1 MRNATLCA
9 LALALAL
16 ATGPAFAGGETQKLS
31 LGGSGIVRG
40 ASPLPEFHLG
50 FLLDDPARQATVPPG
65 STTDLEI
72 ALTAPDNSVF
82 RFLFSPRP
90 EFGLSLDKTT
100 GANRG
105 YAGLTWNLF
114 DSDTLFGNIGLAG
127 TYDPGSG
134 APYDPLRRIGPP
146 LMLHGAIELGYHLG
160 GPHSLSL
167 SLDQGRA
174 PEFRLNAETTDN
186 LRLRYGLKF

>member
-1 MRNATLCA
+1 MRYGAACA
-9 LALALAL
+9 LALAATLA
-16 ATGPAFAGGETQKLS
+16 AGPALAGGETQRLS
-31 LGGSGIVRG
+31 LGSGALVRG
-40 ASPLPEFHLG
+40 DSPLPEFHLG
-50 FLLDDPARQATVPPG
+50 FLLDDPARQAAVPPG
-65 STTDLEI
+65 STGNLEI

-105 YAGLTWNLF
+105 YAGLTWKLF
-114 DSDTLFGNIGLAG
+114 DTDTLFGNVGLAG
-127 TYDPGSG
+127 TYDPGTG
-134 APYDPLRRIGPP
+134 APYDPLRRLGPP

-160 GPHSLSL
+160 DQHTLSL

-174 PEFRLNAETTDN
+174 PDLRLNGEMTDN